1 MKTRA
6 MTAFLAMLSLCSLQA
21 NADQAGALATPTGQC
36 PPPGVVAA
44 FLGIDT
50 KTLGDLASEYVT
62 NLHGLEEQITARQS
76 QLNALLSQPNADPAA
91 VGTDVLQIQALR
103 QQVAQV
109 TKSFQA
115 RFLSLLTDEQK
126 QKVQA
131 VTQAS
136 QLQAVVGAFV
146 ALKLVAAPEP
156 LPCQMQ

>member
-6 MTAFLAMLSLCSLQA
+6 MTAFFAMLSFCSLQA
-21 NADQAGALATPTGQC
+21 NADQTGAPATPTGQC
-36 PPPGVVAA
+36 PPPGVAAA

-62 NLHGLEEQITARQS
+62 NLDGLEEQISARQS

-146 ALKLVAAPEP
+146 ALNLVAPPEP

>member
-6 MTAFLAMLSLCSLQA
+6 VTAFLAMLSFCSLQA
-21 NADQAGALATPTGQC
+21 NADQAGAPATPTDQC

-62 NLHGLEEQITARQS
+62 NLHGLEEQITARQN

-91 VGTDVLQIQALR
+91 VGTNVLQIQALH

-109 TKSFQA
+109 TKTFQT

-136 QLQAVVGAFV
+136 QLQSVVGAFV
-146 ALKLVAAPEP
+146 ALNLVAAPEP

>member
-6 MTAFLAMLSLCSLQA
+6 VTAFLATLSLCSLQA
-21 NADQAGALATPTGQC
+21 SADQTGAPANSTGQC

-50 KTLGDLASEYVT
+50 KTLGDLVSEYVT
-62 NLHGLEEQITARQS
+62 NLHGLQEQITARQN

-91 VGTDVLQIQALR
+91 VGTDVLQIQALH
-103 QQVAQV
+103 QEVAQV
-109 TKSFQA
+109 TKSFQT

-126 QKVQA
+126 QKVQS

-136 QLQAVVGAFV
+136 QLQGVAGAFV
-146 ALKLVAAPEP
+146 ALNLVAAPKP